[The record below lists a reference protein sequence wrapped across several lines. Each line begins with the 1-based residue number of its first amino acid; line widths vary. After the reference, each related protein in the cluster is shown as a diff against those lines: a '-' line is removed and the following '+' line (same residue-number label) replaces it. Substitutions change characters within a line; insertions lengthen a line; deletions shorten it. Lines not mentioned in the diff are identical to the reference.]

1 MPIDPTNGL
10 SITRPA
16 VAAVVLAL
24 LWIIEAVAP
33 QYVGREH
40 RGRHGITHLAM
51 ALINSVVIA
60 VPFAT
65 LVYAVCSWAQREHFG
80 LVHVVTMPQWAQWLM
95 VLVLF
100 DMWMYGWHRLNHRVP
115 LLWRFHSV
123 HHTDRAMEATSALR
137 FHTGE
142 VALSSTARL
151 AVLPLLGMT
160 VQQLLVYETIL
171 LPVILFHHSNIRVP
185 RRLDDLLRWLIVT
198 PWMHWVHH
206 SRCRVETDSNYSSVL
221 SIWDR
226 CFGTYRLREDPER
239 IQQGLDDADGGAHWR
254 KLGELL
260 IHPFRHGAGLRPRK
274 HRPSKTRDHNNS
286 CKVFTSGDDSSS

>member
-1 MPIDPTNGL
+1 MPIDSTNWL

-24 LWIIEAVAP
+24 LWIIEAFAP

-40 RGRHGITHLAM
+40 RVRHGMTHLVL
-51 ALINSVVIA
+51 ALINSVAVA
-60 VPFAT
+60 VPFAA
-65 LVYAVCSWAQREHFG
+65 LVYAACTWAQREQFG
-80 LVHVVTMPQWAQWLM
+80 LVHMVTMPQWVQWI
-95 VLVLF
+95 VALVLF
-100 DMWMYGWHRLNHRVP
+100 DAWMYGWHRLNHRVG

-171 LPVILFHHSNIRVP
+171 LPVILFHHSNVRVP
-185 RRLDDLLRWLIVT
+185 RRLDDGLRWLIVT

-206 SRCRVETDSNYSSVL
+206 SRWRVETDSNYASVL

-226 CFGTYRLREDPER
+226 CFGTYRLRDDPQR
-239 IQQGLDDADGGAHWR
+239 IQQGLDDAEGGAHWR
-254 KLGELL
+254 GLGELL
-260 IHPFRHGAGLRPRK
+260 IHPFRRGGGSRPRK
-274 HRPSKTRDHNNS
+274 YPPEVPPGN
-286 CKVFTSGDDSSS
+286 